1 MNFNGGY
8 PLAGTVNSEVNCL
21 LYMLNINMHIVMMT
35 STFLSVCLCCQ
46 KSPNSDSIFLAALIW
61 VFLYCARS
69 THCAKWGKSA
79 RSWLGKSILKSFV
92 QTLMISASF
101 RFVVIVHV
109 SIGVCTRNSTGLQ
122 RTTAPHHFPFSCQIK
137 VSLPPLLDMQRPSA
151 FGGSCC
157 LLLLLLLRVGAS
169 VVWLDK
175 EIIVIWLEFELC
187 CDAVAL

>member
-1 MNFNGGY
+1 M
-8 PLAGTVNSEVNCL
+8 PNS
-21 LYMLNINMHIVMMT
+21 
-35 STFLSVCLCCQ
+35 FLSVCLCCQ

-137 VSLPPLLDMQRPSA
+137 VSPPIVGHA
-151 FGGSCC
+151 TTFC
-157 LLLLLLLRVGAS
+157 LRWFVLS
-169 VVWLDK
+169 VIV
-175 EIIVIWLEFELC
+175 IIVACRCVGCL
-187 CDAVAL
+187 A

>member
-21 LYMLNINMHIVMMT
+21 VYMLSINMHIVMMT

-137 VSLPPLLDMQRPSA
+137 VSLPHCWTCNDLLP
-151 FGGSCC
+151 
-157 LLLLLLLRVGAS
+157 S
-169 VVWLDK
+169 VVRA
-175 EIIVIWLEFELC
+175 VCYCYYC
-187 CDAVAL
+187 CVSVRRLFGLIKKLL